1 MMTELVI
8 ETDDLTKYYDSV
20 VGVDGLTIRI
30 PKGAFGLLGP
40 NGAGK
45 STTLRVLLGLLKPN
59 RGTGTVFGF
68 DIVKEGLEVRQ
79 RLGYMP
85 ENPVFHHELEAIKF
99 VQHFAQIAGL
109 PRNAALQR
117 AHETLFYVG
126 LEEARYR
133 ELGTFS
139 QGMKQRVKLAQALTA
154 DPEYLLLDE
163 PVAGCDPRGRT
174 EILNLIASL
183 VKDEGKSIL
192 LSSHLLPDVERVCD
206 NVIVLNRGKL
216 IAQSKIKG
224 LQKASE
230 GIIEVRVR
238 GDPTLLAHTLQET
251 GLNIRVEG
259 NFLKVE
265 STREAQDEIFNHIIK
280 TAYELKV
287 QLRFLG
293 RKTDTLEDLFMQ
305 IMAKENQLETII

>member
-1 MMTELVI
+1 MSKIII
-8 ETDDLTKYYDSV
+8 ETDDLTMYYGSV
-20 VGVDGLTIRI
+20 VGIDGLSLKI
-30 PKGAFGLLGP
+30 PRGAFGLLGP

-45 STTLRVLLGLLKPN
+45 STTLRVLLGLLAPN
-59 RGTGTVFGF
+59 RGSGTVFGF
-68 DIVKEGLEVRQ
+68 DITREGLEVRQ
-79 RLGYMP
+79 RIGYMP
-85 ENPVFHHELEAIKF
+85 ENPVFHPETKAIKF

-139 QGMKQRVKLAQALTA
+139 QGMKQRVKLAQALTS

-206 NVIVLNRGKL
+206 NVIILNRGKL
-216 IAQSKIKG
+216 IAQSNIRG
-224 LQKASE
+224 LQKVSE

-238 GDPTLLAHTLQET
+238 GDPSSLAQNLQES
-251 GLNIRVEG
+251 GLQVRVEG
-259 NFLKVE
+259 NFLKID
-265 STREAQDEIFNHIIK
+265 SKGQDLDKIFNQIVR
-280 TAYELKV
+280 TAYELKI

-293 RKTDTLEDLFMQ
+293 HKTDTLEDLFMQ
-305 IMAKENQLETII
+305 IMAKENEPEMIV